1 MQHKPPKPPSY
12 LTQLIDVLLIELTN
26 WRWSWPSIVIIAT
39 LAPLFSI
46 LALGFFAQN
55 ATPVTLEY
63 ILVGNVVLSLMFGLL
78 DKVQSHFIYMR
89 YFGTLDYFAT
99 LPVRKAL
106 LVFGVMTG
114 FFLITAPSVLAII
127 LVGAWWLG
135 LPIHLHPLLVVVL
148 PLCASPLASLGA
160 LIGATA
166 RNHQEASAYTLLLT
180 LAFTAI
186 GPVVAAP
193 TRLPAW
199 LLLLGH
205 FSPATYAA
213 SALRQTLLGPITA
226 QLSLDLLVLVGFTLA
241 LFGLTLR
248 WMDWRQR

>member
-1 MQHKPPKPPSY
+1 MRINPRKPPTL
-12 LTQLIDVLLIELTN
+12 LTQLVDVLLIELTN

-63 ILVGNVVLSLMFGLL
+63 ILTGNMVLSLMFGLL

-99 LPVRKAL
+99 LPIRKTL
-106 LVFGVMTG
+106 IVFAVTTG
-114 FFLITAPSVLAII
+114 FFLITLPSLLVIM
-127 LVGAWWLG
+127 LVGAWWLA
-135 LPIHLHPLLVVVL
+135 LPIRFHPLLLLVL
-148 PLCASPLASLGA
+148 PLCAAPLASLGA
-160 LIGATA
+160 LIGSTA
-166 RNHQEASAYTLLLT
+166 RNHQEASALTLLLT

-193 TRLPAW
+193 ERLPPW
-199 LLLLGH
+199 LLLLGR
-205 FSPATYAA
+205 FSPATYAT
-213 SALRQTLLGPITA
+213 SALRQTLLGPITV
-226 QLSLDLLVLVGFTLA
+226 QLWLDLSVLVGFTA
-241 LFGLTLR
+241 VLFWLTLR